1 MFNLSSRLAL
11 GLIMSSLFIATSA
24 SADTVLCVKANKFK
38 TVQAARCPRG
48 FSFVT
53 NLVSRDY
60 VQREINAR
68 TGTAGPQGP
77 QGPKGDEGD
86 TGAVGPQGP
95 IGLTG
100 AVGATGPQGLRGETG
115 PQGIAG
121 AVGPQGPIGLTG
133 AIGPKGDRGD
143 TGAVGPQGTQGA
155 AGPQG
160 LRGETGPQG
169 IQGIAGAVGPQ
180 GLIGLTGAIGPRGDK
195 GDTGAVGPQGPVGP
209 AGPVGPQGPA
219 GRVDAF
225 RAPPANSTPNCFTL
239 DLSPCWMAYMG
250 CTLKATAVI
259 PSSSGPGSGP
269 GGDPVGLVA
278 LSSEVRFHHMPSDT
292 SGQTLRMGLYPSA
305 ATPASGGESIV
316 TGRAGQDNKYV
327 WDSASSL
334 FTVQNHRKGCNSDY
348 VAPNQLNSNVETSR
362 YANPYMLT
370 VKPAAMG
377 TSPHKNW
384 VQFRVEVN

>member
-121 AVGPQGPIGLTG
+121 AVGPQG
-133 AIGPKGDRGD
+133 
-143 TGAVGPQGTQGA
+143 
-155 AGPQG
+155 
-160 LRGETGPQG
+160 
-169 IQGIAGAVGPQ
+169 
-180 GLIGLTGAIGPRGDK
+180 LIGLTGAIGPRGDR
-195 GDTGAVGPQGPVGP
+195 GDTGAVGPQGPQGPVGP

-259 PSSSGPGSGP
+259 PPSSGP
-269 GGDPVGLVA
+269 GGDPVGIVA

-305 ATPASGGESIV
+305 SGGESIV
-316 TGRAGQDNKYV
+316 TGIGGQDNKFV

-370 VKPAAMG
+370 VKPAMG